1 MIGSI
6 HSSSFWVCSCCA
18 LVDAVG
24 VIFCIAHI
32 EPPTSTGS
40 RMLNG
45 TGLSLA
51 YSDRSIVMKLLS
63 SGTARCT
70 HGSHGYSL
78 SDRSASLSGVD
89 GRVPLSAQNSPKNMG
104 ICTTIGP
111 RHPSGLTPCSL

>member
-6 HSSSFWVCSCCA
+6 HNSSFWVCSCWA

-24 VIFCIAHI
+24 VIFCIAHM
-32 EPPTSTGS
+32 EPPTSTGR

-51 YSDRSIVMKLLS
+51 YNDRSIVMKLLS
-63 SGTARCT
+63 SGTARWT
-70 HGSHGYSL
+70 QGSHGYSL
-78 SDRSASLSGVD
+78 SDSSASLSGVD
-89 GRVPLSAQNSPKNMG
+89 GRVPLSAQNRPKNIG
-104 ICTTIGP
+104 ICSTIGP

>member
-6 HSSSFWVCSCCA
+6 HNSSRWVCSCCA
-18 LVDAVG
+18 LVEAVG

-51 YSDRSIVMKLLS
+51 YRDRSIVMKPLS
-63 SGTARCT
+63 SGTARWT
-70 HGSHGYSL
+70 HGSQGYSL
-78 SDRSASLSGVD
+78 SDRSASLSGVE
-89 GRVPLSAQNSPKNMG
+89 GRVP
-104 ICTTIGP
+104 
-111 RHPSGLTPCSL
+111 